1 MELSQDVREFLN
13 SYGKDYLRKNDFE
26 GMFKRLS
33 NYYFD
38 DITRGDG
45 ALEILNLFKTETSIN
60 IFDHMDT
67 VPNSTF
73 FDSKKVKPV
82 GAEIDVV
89 GRVSTIGPFAFSGIK
104 GLKKV
109 VIGDSVELID
119 KSAFADCKDLVSL
132 HLGDSVK
139 VIRNEAFANTGLKH
153 IYLPE
158 SVTMIGSKVFPQ
170 DCYLISPRR
179 KKKSLKFPK
188 SELNW
193 YREHLVLD
201 PKLNMVAEPSEEE
214 SVEEEI

>member
-1 MELSQDVREFLN
+1 MELSEDVRKFLN

-33 NYYFD
+33 SYYFD
-38 DITRGDG
+38 DITRGDA
-45 ALEILNLFKTETSIN
+45 ALEILNLFNTETDIN

-67 VPNSTF
+67 IPHLTF
-73 FDSKKVKPV
+73 FDSKRIKPA
-82 GAEIDVV
+82 GAEIDIV

-109 VIGDSVELID
+109 VIGDNVELID
-119 KSAFADCKDLVSL
+119 KSAFADCKELVSL
-132 HLGDSVK
+132 HLGDSVR
-139 VIRNEAFANTGLKH
+139 VIRNEAFKNTSLKH
-153 IYLPE
+153 VYLPE
-158 SVTMIGSKVFPQ
+158 SITMLGSKVFPEN
-170 DCYLISPRR
+170 CYLISPRR

-188 SELNW
+188 NELDW

-201 PKLNMVAEPSEEE
+201 PKLNMVTEPEEE

>member
-1 MELSQDVREFLN
+1 MELSEETRKFLN
-13 SYGKDYLRKNDFE
+13 NQGKDYLRKNDFE
-26 GMFKRLS
+26 GMFKRLGS
-33 NYYFD
+33 YYFD
-38 DITRGDG
+38 DITRGDS
-45 ALEILNLFKTETSIN
+45 ALEILNLFNTETDIN

-67 VPNSTF
+67 IPHSTF
-73 FDSKKVKPV
+73 FDSKRIKPA

-109 VIGDSVELID
+109 VIGDNVELID
-119 KSAFADCKDLVSL
+119 KSAFADCKELVSL
-132 HLGDSVK
+132 HLGDSVR
-139 VIRNEAFANTGLKH
+139 VIRNEAFKNTGLKH
-153 IYLPE
+153 VYLPE
-158 SVTMIGSKVFPQ
+158 SITMLGSKVFPEN
-170 DCYLISPRR
+170 CYLISPRR

-201 PKLNMVAEPSEEE
+201 PKLNMVAEPEEE

>member
-1 MELSQDVREFLN
+1 MELSEDVRKFLN

-33 NYYFD
+33 SYYFD
-38 DITRGDG
+38 DITRGDA
-45 ALEILNLFKTETSIN
+45 ALEILNLFNTETDIN

-67 VPNSTF
+67 IPHSTF
-73 FDSKKVKPV
+73 FDSKRIKPA

-109 VIGDSVELID
+109 VIGDNVELID
-119 KSAFADCKDLVSL
+119 KSAFADCKELVSL
-132 HLGDSVK
+132 HLGDSVR
-139 VIRNEAFANTGLKH
+139 VIRNEAFKNTGLKH
-153 IYLPE
+153 VYLPE
-158 SVTMIGSKVFPQ
+158 SITMLGSKVFPEN
-170 DCYLISPRR
+170 CYLISPRR

-188 SELNW
+188 NELAW

-201 PKLNMVAEPSEEE
+201 PKLNMVAEPEEE